1 MTKNRYVV
9 VTGFANPFFQSN
21 TRMPSERIQ
30 DAWTT
35 DVRAE
40 ADRIANALNGRNLNQ
55 WMPIYRVETV
65 SSFSE

>member
-9 VTGFANPFFQSN
+9 VTGFASPFFQSN

-35 DVRAE
+35 DVREE
-40 ADRIANALNGRNLNQ
+40 ADRIAAALNGRNLNV
-55 WMPIYRVETV
+55 WMPVYRVETV
-65 SSFSE
+65 ASFSE